1 MLSKATAAAAIV
13 GAVAGVAGAA
23 GVTPGASVQRLASP
37 PGIGGKT
44 YPVGV
49 TDDGALWVGSVYT
62 ETQLVPVA
70 ATDTRGTWAVP
81 ISPDWLSGD
90 ITDVTGDGAEAVGM
104 PRTSDGN
111 RAAVIP
117 LHGGEPKLLPIE
129 GASSLALGVSGDGR
143 FVVGQ
148 TYLIGGPDGTEDH
161 AFVHDR
167 WLGRTRIV
175 PISGVHWAT
184 LEGISAD
191 GSTVFGRAGGDVAF
205 RYFIASTDT
214 LVPEFL
220 DPPQGA
226 GEIVNARDISADGG
240 VVVGMCGTMGGDAQA
255 AVWRGGVCELLGV
268 PAGFAACTGIAVSGD
283 GSTVFGDAYGHDGST
298 AAVMWDAEHG
308 WRVLADVMRAH
319 GLDPAPLRLEHI
331 GVVSRDGR
339 VVLGQDFSPG
349 VGWRVVL
356 PAETCPADVDGD
368 GSATVGDL
376 LEFLGAFRAGC

>member
-1 MLSKATAAAAIV
+1 VPRRLPLRVLTPRRPAPSSRRSASPRAAVFGSRGPPGGAGACAPPASRAGARPGTRSPAFAIRLFEPNLWRCIMLSKATAAAAIV

-129 GASSLALGVSGDGR
+129 GASSLALGV
-143 FVVGQ
+143 
-148 TYLIGGPDGTEDH
+148 
-161 AFVHDR
+161 
-167 WLGRTRIV
+167 
-175 PISGVHWAT
+175 
-184 LEGISAD
+184 
-191 GSTVFGRAGGDVAF
+191 
-205 RYFIASTDT
+205 
-214 LVPEFL
+214 
-220 DPPQGA
+220 
-226 GEIVNARDISADGG
+226 
-240 VVVGMCGTMGGDAQA
+240 
-255 AVWRGGVCELLGV
+255 
-268 PAGFAACTGIAVSGD
+268 
-283 GSTVFGDAYGHDGST
+283 
-298 AAVMWDAEHG
+298 
-308 WRVLADVMRAH
+308 
-319 GLDPAPLRLEHI
+319 
-331 GVVSRDGR
+331 
-339 VVLGQDFSPG
+339 
-349 VGWRVVL
+349 
-356 PAETCPADVDGD
+356 
-368 GSATVGDL
+368 
-376 LEFLGAFRAGC
+376 